1 LHEGA
6 VVALH
11 EQGED
16 GVFFAGDLLA
26 GYVADLGVFVQEG
39 HVVAED
45 VHYVFGGGADAA
57 DTAAHAVYAVVGAVI

>member
-1 LHEGA
+1 M
-6 VVALH
+6 
-11 EQGED
+11 
-16 GVFFAGDLLA
+16 FFAGDLLA